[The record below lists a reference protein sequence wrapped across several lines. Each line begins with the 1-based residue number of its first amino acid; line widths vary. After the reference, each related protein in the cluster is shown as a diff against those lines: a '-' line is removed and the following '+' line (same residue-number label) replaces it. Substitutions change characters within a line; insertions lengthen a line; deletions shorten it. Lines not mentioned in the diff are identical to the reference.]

1 MTAPS
6 LWGAE
11 DETAALLEAGRD
23 LGLGVRS
30 LQARG
35 ITGQG
40 VKIAIIDQ
48 SLLTDHPEISGAIA
62 AYCETGIDSGL
73 NEGTLH
79 GPAVASILAGQTVGV
94 APGVQVYYMATP
106 GAADSRPHADAL
118 RHILEINETLP
129 EGEKIRAVSVS
140 AAPGDRDLFEN
151 ADLWRD
157 ALAEAEA
164 AGLLVL
170 TAQGAAAGS
179 ARLTLSTSTFDLT
192 RRGSPAAC
200 KTGLPNDSGML
211 AARKSSFCLGLPCA
225 YRTVAEEYVP
235 GQCGYRY
242 DAVGGL
248 SWGIPYCVGVMALGW
263 QVAPAL
269 TNEEML
275 QTLLDTAAPNADGLR
290 IIDPVHFIET
300 LEREYAS

>member
-1 MTAPS
+1 
-6 LWGAE
+6 
-11 DETAALLEAGRD
+11 
-23 LGLGVRS
+23 
-30 LQARG
+30 
-35 ITGQG
+35 
-40 VKIAIIDQ
+40 
-48 SLLTDHPEISGAIA
+48 
-62 AYCETGIDSGL
+62 
-73 NEGTLH
+73 
-79 GPAVASILAGQTVGV
+79 
-94 APGVQVYYMATP
+94 MATP

-170 TAQGAAAGS
+170 TAQGAASGS
-179 ARLTLSTSTFDLT
+179 ARLSLSTSTFDLP
-192 RRGSPAAC
+192 RRDSPAAC

-211 AARKSSFCLGLPCA
+211 AARKSPFCLGLPCA

-242 DAVGGL
+242 DVVGGL

-269 TNEEML
+269 TNEETL

>member
-1 MTAPS
+1 M
-6 LWGAE
+6 GAE

-23 LGLGVRS
+23 PGLGVRS

-106 GAADSRPHADAL
+106 GAADSRPLTDAL

-170 TAQGAAAGS
+170 TAQGAASGS
-179 ARLTLSTSTFDLT
+179 AHLSLSTSTFDLT
-192 RRGSPAAC
+192 RRDSPAAC

-211 AARKSSFCLGLPCA
+211 AARKSPFCLGLPCA